1 MKFEM
6 KDLLELGRSFG
17 GNTCLFK
24 VLWFSINTTAYG
36 HEDCMKHSIPKC
48 LSCRSWINRTVWSL
62 SLSLSL
68 SLSHLSSSLTWETF
82 HQHHGLKLPRWV
94 DSFQKG
100 NDIIRRKQENPI
112 FHFICFHI
120 SSDIF
125 RPPQWLSSRE
135 SSCNAGDAGDA
146 NSIPGSGRSW

>member
-1 MKFEM
+1 M

-68 SLSHLSSSLTWETF
+68 SLTCPLLLLEKLFISIM
-82 HQHHGLKLPRWV
+82 GIMMLKLPRWV